1 MSSVTVIEAENVLAK
16 AKAAAQKQ
24 RCEDAKQR
32 IQELRREGAELRK
45 QYKPLAQQ
53 VLQAQQDR
61 LRLHAELVR
70 ARNQIVFYST
80 LLDPLDFPSDK
91 QIAEHAAQ
99 LETWRKRQQELLAL
113 SKNASERESIRPQA
127 VALAKRM
134 DQIRFEIANW
144 SVVVEG
150 RKPGEA
156 AGGVYQN
163 VEDFIGSMPIT
174 NL

>member
-70 ARNQIVFYST
+70 ARNQIAVYSVP
-80 LLDPLDFPSDK
+80 LDPLDFPSDADV
-91 QIAEHAAQ
+91 AEHAQQ
-99 LETWRKRQQELLAL
+99 LVLWQKKQAELLDKHRDAV
-113 SKNASERESIRPQA
+113 EREAARIPAIALAQRMENVRLEIQNWSTVAEGIRPGQVKGSITTA
-127 VALAKRM
+127 TDL
-134 DQIRFEIANW
+134 
-144 SVVVEG
+144 
-150 RKPGEA
+150 PGSFP
-156 AGGVYQN
+156 V
-163 VEDFIGSMPIT
+163 T
-174 NL
+174 TL